1 MRNSILALVAAL
13 WSGMVMAGNIEE
25 PSWQLVDKFD
35 GVELRYYE
43 PTVQARTTL
52 ASNSETSVGFGRL
65 AGFIFGG
72 NNKGQ
77 KIAMTAPV
85 EETLGVDA
93 PVMAFTMPAQYA
105 LSDLP
110 TPRDPRVRL
119 VEVPGKTVAVVRFSG
134 WATAYKVERMKRKL
148 LDGLRKNGI
157 EPTGTPALNQYN
169 PPWTLPFLRRNEVT
183 VEVEGAAL
191 AAVTAR

>member
-134 WATAYKVERMKRKL
+134 WGTAYKVERMKRKL

>member
-77 KIAMTAPV
+77 KIVMTAPV